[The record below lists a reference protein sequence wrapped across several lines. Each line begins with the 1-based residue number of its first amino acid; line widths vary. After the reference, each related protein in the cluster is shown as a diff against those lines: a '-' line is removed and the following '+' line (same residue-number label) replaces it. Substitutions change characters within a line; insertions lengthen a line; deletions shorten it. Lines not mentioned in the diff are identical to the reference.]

1 MSNSV
6 NSEQIKTLR
15 DKTGAG
21 IMDCKKALL
30 ETEGDIELAVDWL
43 RKKGI
48 ASAQK
53 KSSRVASEGLVGFV
67 NEANLCCLIEVNSE
81 TDFVSKNIEFQE
93 FVNNLLK
100 VAIKSKMTLAEFMQ
114 QKFKDNLTIEDALK
128 NIVAKIGENIVIRR
142 LKYLETNTPSYSFGY
157 YIHNKVTD
165 NLGKIG
171 CMVLANTKTNNTS
184 NNQLSKKIAM
194 HIAASKPIA
203 MDRKDL
209 DQKLINKEKEIFKDQ
224 LQNSGK
230 PENIIEKIL
239 EGKINKY
246 ISEVTLLNQPWIM
259 DPGKNVKNII
269 SDFNNSNNE
278 NFVLDSFSLF
288 VLGEGIEIVEKSF
301 KEEVVSQI
309 KEKE

>member
-1 MSNSV
+1 
-6 NSEQIKTLR
+6 
-15 DKTGAG
+15 
-21 IMDCKKALL
+21 
-30 ETEGDIELAVDWL
+30 
-43 RKKGI
+43 
-48 ASAQK
+48 
-53 KSSRVASEGLVGFV
+53 
-67 NEANLCCLIEVNSE
+67 
-81 TDFVSKNIEFQE
+81 
-93 FVNNLLK
+93 
-100 VAIKSKMTLAEFMQ
+100 MTLAEFMQ

-142 LKYLETNTPSYSFGY
+142 LKYLETNTSNYSFGY

-194 HIAASKPIA
+194 HIAASKPMA

-209 DQKLINKEKEIFKDQ
+209 DQKLINKEKEIFKEQ
-224 LQNSGK
+224 LLNSGK

-259 DPGKNVKNII
+259 DPGKNVKNVI

-278 NFVLDSFSLF
+278 NFALDSFSLF